1 MDLSDDDF
9 ERPDGRKNRMDGYVS
24 DSGSENRTTKKRK
37 KARKNTKDA
46 KAKQNIGFKC
56 SPHLLVDLVR
66 NLDTDQRKWVEEI
79 GFAVFLSMPN
89 CGLPKDL
96 TVWLVNQCSW
106 KDKALIVRG
115 RPIKIKTLI
124 KKLLGIP
131 DGPYAVPL
139 PRSKRGKAKGSTDED
154 KELKEEKGARCLS
167 SKSTLESLV
176 ATHDPEQFK
185 RSFMLYVLCIYL
197 APSSGHYVNL
207 SYSPIVNNVEII
219 KDMNWC
225 DHVADVLIEGI
236 REYRESKAANVN
248 VHGCVH
254 VLILIYIDVV
264 KSDILKVPHGDPR
277 AIYVTTDMLDLLD
290 LTDFKCRTA
299 DGPVYG
305 KLEMDEST
313 YADECNHGNTATSSS
328 HDVGAKNASDPC
340 SHSLPVIHV
349 DKVFLDGIMEI
360 DAQFVKAR
368 DEVYAESFKS
378 LSEMIMKIDSE
389 RASAIRSLHEK
400 LYSTQADSSSIAQ
413 SSIPVTTVPDI
424 VHPTYVAGSI
434 VDAQAHA
441 LQKSQDPHATF
452 RVCST
457 PYTQPS
463 FLNSPS
469 QAHLID
475 STRVQF
481 PVELSVQADP
491 PNRVDNTH
499 AAIQS
504 TEISPDRG
512 HTTEEGNQCCP
523 GSIDGRQCSVDLQN
537 NCLQLSTIVVSTA
550 ETERIIKSSRW
561 VQTRRLFPEE
571 SVVNMQVP
579 IIDDPLEDDPLGNAG
594 IMICSF
600 HLST

>member
-1 MDLSDDDF
+1 MAQLAAYFKHDYSTNARFNFLCIESTMDLSDDDF

-46 KAKQNIGFKC
+46 KAKQVMNPYSSFLSLEDYLHVQIVPDLVPFNCKQNIGFKC

-197 APSSGHYVNL
+197 APSSGHFVNL
-207 SYSPIVNNVEII
+207 SYSPSVNNVEII

-254 VLILIYIDVV
+254 VLIVSQMV
-264 KSDILKVPHGDPR
+264 
-277 AIYVTTDMLDLLD
+277 AI
-290 LTDFKCRTA
+290 
-299 DGPVYG
+299 
-305 KLEMDEST
+305 
-313 YADECNHGNTATSSS
+313 TSYMFFS
-328 HDVGAKNASDPC
+328 
-340 SHSLPVIHV
+340 
-349 DKVFLDGIMEI
+349 
-360 DAQFVKAR
+360 
-368 DEVYAESFKS
+368 EVY
-378 LSEMIMKIDSE
+378 
-389 RASAIRSLHEK
+389 
-400 LYSTQADSSSIAQ
+400 
-413 SSIPVTTVPDI
+413 
-424 VHPTYVAGSI
+424 
-434 VDAQAHA
+434 
-441 LQKSQDPHATF
+441 
-452 RVCST
+452 
-457 PYTQPS
+457 YT
-463 FLNSPS
+463 
-469 QAHLID
+469 
-475 STRVQF
+475 
-481 PVELSVQADP
+481 
-491 PNRVDNTH
+491 
-499 AAIQS
+499 
-504 TEISPDRG
+504 
-512 HTTEEGNQCCP
+512 
-523 GSIDGRQCSVDLQN
+523 
-537 NCLQLSTIVVSTA
+537 
-550 ETERIIKSSRW
+550 
-561 VQTRRLFPEE
+561 
-571 SVVNMQVP
+571 
-579 IIDDPLEDDPLGNAG
+579 
-594 IMICSF
+594 
-600 HLST
+600 